1 MFDVFYIAISR
12 IKFVQKNRNFV
23 KYLKRFVVIG

>member
-1 MFDVFYIAISR
+1 MFNVFYISR
-12 IKFVQKNRNFV
+12 IKFVQKNRNFD